1 MIVLLFIMSIG
12 MRLLSFASDL
22 RSVNEQRVFSQM
34 DMSIAFQLKQN
45 GNMLVVREQQLR
57 YLMVWNLKLLICIML
72 PI

>member
-12 MRLLSFASDL
+12 MRLFSFASDL

-57 YLMVWNLKLLICIML
+57 YLMVRNS
-72 PI
+72 